1 MNAQLPIARENTHYS
16 QPYCF
21 AMLSCTPGFFWLT
34 SSETLT
40 KETLGS
46 GVGAGEET
54 PRAMAYYAHT
64 GR

>member
-1 MNAQLPIARENTHYS
+1 
-16 QPYCF
+16 
-21 AMLSCTPGFFWLT
+21 MLSCTPGFFWLT

-64 GR
+64 DR